1 MFLCPTMTRIGSRST
16 VRAIAST
23 PCGSVAL
30 NKRRCRR
37 GFEHAAMISS
47 ICVETW
53 KRGNLFDEA
62 VLEELVALVENE
74 DFGVGKIDDGG
85 GNGAD
90 EAQRR
95 ADETVDRLLAVL
107 EDLPGGLEGVRERK
121 RKGVLLLRTR
131 KQGRN
136 QAITERKPDQNS
148 FIQFIDSIHS
158 IH

>member
-1 MFLCPTMTRIGSRST
+1 M
-16 VRAIAST
+16 RAIAST

-30 NKRRCRR
+30 KRRRCRR

-47 ICVETW
+47 ICVGGW

-74 DFGVGKIDDGG
+74 DFDLGKIDDGG

-95 ADETVDRLLAVL
+95 ADEAVDRLLAVL
-107 EDLPGGLEGVRERK
+107 EDLPGGLEG
-121 RKGVLLLRTR
+121 
-131 KQGRN
+131 
-136 QAITERKPDQNS
+136 
-148 FIQFIDSIHS
+148 
-158 IH
+158 

>member
-1 MFLCPTMTRIGSRST
+1 MTRIGSRST

-121 RKGVLLLRTR
+121 KGGLVVGNKETR
-131 KQGRN
+131 DESGN
-136 QAITERKPDQNS
+136 HGER
-148 FIQFIDSIHS
+148 IHSIHS
-158 IH
+158 IHSMIHSIH

>member
-1 MFLCPTMTRIGSRST
+1 
-16 VRAIAST
+16 
-23 PCGSVAL
+23 
-30 NKRRCRR
+30 
-37 GFEHAAMISS
+37 MISS

-121 RKGVLLLRTR
+121 RKGGLDVGNKETR
-131 KQGRN
+131 DESGN
-136 QAITERKPDQNS
+136 HGER
-148 FIQFIDSIHS
+148 IHSIHS
-158 IH
+158 IHSMIHSIH

>member
-1 MFLCPTMTRIGSRST
+1 
-16 VRAIAST
+16 
-23 PCGSVAL
+23 
-30 NKRRCRR
+30 
-37 GFEHAAMISS
+37 MISS
-47 ICVETW
+47 ICVEKW

-121 RKGVLLLRTR
+121 RKGVLLLGTR

>member
-1 MFLCPTMTRIGSRST
+1 
-16 VRAIAST
+16 
-23 PCGSVAL
+23 
-30 NKRRCRR
+30 
-37 GFEHAAMISS
+37 MISS

-74 DFGVGKIDDGG
+74 DFGVGKIDDGS

-107 EDLPGGLEGVRERK
+107 EDLPGGLEGVREREK
-121 RKGVLLLRTR
+121 
-131 KQGRN
+131 
-136 QAITERKPDQNS
+136 
-148 FIQFIDSIHS
+148 
-158 IH
+158 